1 MKLDLAGQ
9 GCTLVKKIQGGSLCQ
24 YQSESLENRTNR
36 IYVYGEGMWDEKE
49 GEQEGKKKKEIYF
62 KALTHVIM
70 ETGQLKS
77 IKQASASCL
86 ENPG

>member
-1 MKLDLAGQ
+1 MER
-9 GCTLVKKIQGGSLCQ
+9 GCGMRRRENKK
-24 YQSESLENRTNR
+24 E
-36 IYVYGEGMWDEKE
+36 
-49 GEQEGKKKKEIYF
+49 KKKKEIYF

-77 IKQASASCL
+77 IKQASQL

>member
-1 MKLDLAGQ
+1 MS
-9 GCTLVKKIQGGSLCQ
+9 VSV
-24 YQSESLENRTNR
+24 R
-36 IYVYGEGMWDEKE
+36 IPEKQNQQDICECGEGMWDEKE
-49 GEQEGKKKKEIYF
+49 GEQEGKKKEIYF

-77 IKQASASCL
+77 IKQASQL

>member
-1 MKLDLAGQ
+1 
-9 GCTLVKKIQGGSLCQ
+9 
-24 YQSESLENRTNR
+24 
-36 IYVYGEGMWDEKE
+36 MWDEKE
-49 GEQEGKKKKEIYF
+49 GEQEGKEREIYF

-77 IKQASASCL
+77 IKQASQL